1 MTLSDMG
8 GWGGQWKSEQSDTSH
23 NGGGGVAITIL
34 LIFMNMC
41 NDITVMMYY
50 YYLCS
55 YKYEEKNMFMLG
67 LLHPHPL

>member
-1 MTLSDMG
+1 MG
-8 GWGGQWKSEQSDTSH
+8 GGDS
-23 NGGGGVAITIL
+23 NN
-34 LIFMNMC
+34 NMI
-41 NDITVMMYY
+41 NLYEYVYDITVMMYY

>member
-8 GWGGQWKSEQSDTSH
+8 GWGGQWKSDRVTLH
-23 NGGGGVAITIL
+23 TMGGGIAITIR
-34 LIFMNMC
+34 LICMNMC
-41 NDITVMMYY
+41 NDKTVMMYY